1 MQFTGSRLSHRNSSF
16 YLGKLRDLN
25 SGIDLIKLILSLN
38 IFRSDEVIMK
48 SKSLLLRVRQTQS
61 VRAVPLKNRFLSEPP
76 RSGDSPKTIPTL
88 KVPKYRSNGL

>member
-1 MQFTGSRLSHRNSSF
+1 MQFTGSRLSHKNSNF
-16 YLGKLRDLN
+16 CLGKLRDLN

-61 VRAVPLKNRFLSEPP
+61 VRAVPLKNRFLSDPP
-76 RSGDSPKTIPTL
+76 RRGDSPKAIPTL
-88 KVPKYRSNGL
+88 KVPKNRSKGL